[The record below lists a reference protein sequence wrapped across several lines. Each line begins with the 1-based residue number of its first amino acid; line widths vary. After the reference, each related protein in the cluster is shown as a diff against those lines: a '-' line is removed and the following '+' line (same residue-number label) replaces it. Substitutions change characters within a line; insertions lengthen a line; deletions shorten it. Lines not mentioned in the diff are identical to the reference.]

1 MDGQDICAR
10 LKRSDERGDIE
21 ILESKG
27 TWRRNELNVAII
39 EIEAQVQSTGPP
51 TKLHAT
57 VERIQ
62 STNEEIGDWRI
73 RRARTSIDVARQRQR
88 HARPARNVFECDL
101 RMMKHTRGQIQGR
114 F

>member
-10 LKRSDERGDIE
+10 LERADERGDIE

-27 TWRRNELNVAII
+27 TGRRNELNVAIV

-51 TKLHAT
+51 THLHAT
-57 VERIQ
+57 VERVQ
-62 STNEEIGDWRI
+62 ATNEEIGNRRI

-88 HARPARNVFECDL
+88 HPRPARNVFECDL
-101 RMMKHTRGQIQGR
+101 RMMKQTRG
-114 F
+114 